1 MNILIAGIQLEEK
14 SIPYNGFRNIPIS
27 KAKVLLGFQN
37 QDYCTSAL
45 ISFTFSND
53 SKTGGIICRWYSFDF
68 SQGTVSLGIPWKCY
82 RSLLVSIGAGIPHPG
97 WLAVA
102 NAQVCQVAA
111 YFSSHHCQ
119 SQPVQSPCICN
130 CVVKDRNK
138 RKLQPL
144 CWTEPGL

>member
-53 SKTGGIICRWYSFDF
+53 SKDWGNNLSMIQFRFLPGHSFFRHPLKMLSLITCLNWSWYSSPWVTCGCKCSGLPGCCIFLLA
-68 SQGTVSLGIPWKCY
+68 SLSEPAC
-82 RSLLVSIGAGIPHPG
+82 
-97 WLAVA
+97 AVTM
-102 NAQVCQVAA
+102 
-111 YFSSHHCQ
+111 Y
-119 SQPVQSPCICN
+119 
-130 CVVKDRNK
+130 
-138 RKLQPL
+138 L
-144 CWTEPGL
+144 